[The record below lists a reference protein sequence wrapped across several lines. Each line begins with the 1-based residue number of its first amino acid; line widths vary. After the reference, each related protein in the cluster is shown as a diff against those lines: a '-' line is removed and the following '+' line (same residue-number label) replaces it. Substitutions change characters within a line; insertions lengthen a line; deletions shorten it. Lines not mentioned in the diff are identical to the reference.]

1 MKYVSLAAFMA
12 LAIASAPSFAGNGC
26 GGGGHGGNGSGNPK
40 NDSSFGA
47 TATQKPWFVWQ
58 DGKLVRNP
66 ERV

>member
-12 LAIASAPSFAGNGC
+12 LALASAPSFAGNGC

-40 NDSSFGA
+40 NNGSA
-47 TATQKPWFVWQ
+47 NVVTQKPWFVWQ
-58 DGKLVRNP
+58 EGKLVRNP